1 MTIDVRRL
9 AEEAGLDISQTD
21 PIPGANVWE
30 AYEHQLTA
38 FANLVLEAA
47 ALQAEETICGSNDY
61 GEIYG
66 ENAADAIRALKVKP

>member
-1 MTIDVRRL
+1 VTIDVRKL
-9 AEEAGLDISQTD
+9 AEEAELKSPDGNYRYRAIDRRI
-21 PIPGANVWE
+21 E
-30 AYEHQLTA
+30 A

-47 ALQAEETICGSNDY
+47 SFQAEETICGSNDY